1 MLVGR
6 VQYRV
11 FLSRWMRLRYIFA
24 FYLKQCKEAEIFEMN
39 QEHLETQ
46 VEGLSGHLEKQD
58 FEEVRAAAG
67 SCGFV
72 A

>member
-1 MLVGR
+1 
-6 VQYRV
+6 
-11 FLSRWMRLRYIFA
+11 MRLRYIFA